1 MEKLKLIKLNI
12 DQRPISINSFY
23 GNNRRGCKYIS
34 DKGRMFQ
41 DYVRYSLMKYHKPFK
56 NARLSLE
63 IEFTFKGK
71 RKVDLDNYLKPL
83 IDCLKGTLFDDD
95 EQIDVIF
102 ARKEYGTFD
111 NVEIVIR
118 NLNHPDNRIFNR

>member
-1 MEKLKLIKLNI
+1 MEKSKSIKISI

-23 GNNRRGCKYIS
+23 SHTRTGQTYIS
-34 DKGRMFQ
+34 ERGRTFQ
-41 DYVRYSLMKYHKPFK
+41 DYIRYSLLSQHKPFGDSRI
-56 NARLSLE
+56 ALE
-63 IEFTFKGK
+63 VEFSFKGK

-102 ARKEYGTFD
+102 ARKSYWICD
-111 NVEIVIR
+111 KIEITVR
-118 NLNHPDNRIFNR
+118 KL